1 MEEQEMSSRT
11 ESVISPSGSGTCLV
25 MGALVGRLGDMA
37 TIDKVYVSPFWSPV
51 IIRVV
56 ELPPTLSSP
65 VASPPLYST
74 L

>member
-11 ESVISPSGSGTCLV
+11 ELVISPSGTCLV

-37 TIDKVYVSPFWSPV
+37 TSDIVYVSPFWSPV
-51 IIRVV
+51 IIRLV
-56 ELPPTLSSP
+56 ELPPTVSSP
-65 VASPPLYST
+65 VSSPPLYST

>member
-11 ESVISPSGSGTCLV
+11 ELVISPSGTCLV

-37 TIDKVYVSPFWSPV
+37 TIDMVYVSPFWSPM

-56 ELPPTLSSP
+56 ELPSALSSS
-65 VASPPLYST
+65 VSSPPLYST

>member
-1 MEEQEMSSRT
+1 MDEQEMSSRT
-11 ESVISPSGSGTCLV
+11 ELDISPSGTCLV

-37 TIDKVYVSPFWSPV
+37 TIDMVYVSPFWSPV

-56 ELPPTLSSP
+56 ALSSTLSSP
-65 VASPPLYST
+65 VSSPPLYST

>member
-11 ESVISPSGSGTCLV
+11 ESVISPSVTCLV
-25 MGALVGRLGDMA
+25 IGALVGRLGDMA
-37 TIDKVYVSPFWSPV
+37 TSDMVYVSPFWSPV

-56 ELPPTLSSP
+56 ALPSTVSSP
-65 VASPPLYST
+65 VSSPPLYST

>member
-11 ESVISPSGSGTCLV
+11 ESVISPSGTCLV

-37 TIDKVYVSPFWSPV
+37 TSDVVYVSPFWSPV
-51 IIRVV
+51 IVRVV
-56 ELPPTLSSP
+56 ALPSAVSSP
-65 VASPPLYST
+65 VASSPLYST

>member
-11 ESVISPSGSGTCLV
+11 ESVISPPSGTCLM

-37 TIDKVYVSPFWSPV
+37 TSDMVYVSPFWSPV

-56 ELPPTLSSP
+56 ALSSTLSSP
-65 VASPPLYST
+65 VSSPPLYST

>member
-1 MEEQEMSSRT
+1 MRSRT
-11 ESVISPSGSGTCLV
+11 ELVISPSRTCLV

-37 TIDKVYVSPFWSPV
+37 TSDMVYVSPFWSPV

-56 ELPPTLSSP
+56 ALPPALSSP
-65 VASPPLYST
+65 VSSPPLYST